1 MQILKEPFKSQ
12 WQNKDVFAQVQQLQG
27 KTYRQI
33 GTRRTIQF
41 DFDNESYFLKYHD
54 GTTVREILKNIV
66 TLKMPILGADN
77 EWQAINRLKRHGIAT
92 MEGSAYGKKNWNP
105 LNRES
110 FIITEDLN
118 PAISLEDFCQDW
130 NVNPP
135 APSVKYKLI
144 RSLAS
149 TVKRMHQVGINHRD
163 CYICHF
169 LLKLPFQPNQDEI
182 ELSIIDLHRAQARN
196 RVPRRWRDKDLI
208 GLYYSTLELGL
219 NERDYLYFLKIYT
232 GLDYASVL
240 KKEARLIKA
249 ALKKSQKIRQRTI
262 RKSL

>member
-12 WQNKDVFAQVQQLQG
+12 WENKDVFAQVKQLQG
-27 KTYRQI
+27 ETYRQV

-41 DFDNESYFLKYHD
+41 NFAEESYFLKYHS
-54 GTTVREILKNIV
+54 GTTIREILKNIV
-66 TLKMPILGADN
+66 TLKMPVLGADN

-92 MEGSAYGKKNWNP
+92 MEGVAYGKKNWNP

-130 NVNPP
+130 KVNRPS
-135 APSVKYKLI
+135 PSVKYTLI

-149 TVKRMHQVGINHRD
+149 TVRRMHQIGINHRD
-163 CYICHF
+163 CYLCHF
-169 LLKLPFQPNQDEI
+169 LLKQSLEGNEGEVDLF
-182 ELSIIDLHRAQARN
+182 IIDLHRAQSRHH
-196 RVPRRWRDKDLI
+196 VPRRWRDKDLI

-219 NERDYLYFLKIYT
+219 NARDYLYFLKIYT
-232 GLDYASVL
+232 GLDYSSVI

-249 ALKKSQKIRQRTI
+249 ALKKSQKIQQRTI